1 MDHPENIDD
10 LRERID
16 SIDDELLRL
25 FNERARLALEIG
37 RVKKS
42 RGLPVHM
49 PSREEHIIMR
59 VQQENPGPLPPLSIA
74 RLYQQL
80 IQESRTLE
88 EEDAASRARSDSLD
102 SSR

>member
-1 MDHPENIDD
+1 MDHPENIDH

-37 RVKKS
+37 RMKKS
-42 RGLPVHM
+42 RGLPIHI
-49 PSREEHIIMR
+49 PSREEQIIMR
-59 VQQENPGPLPPLSIA
+59 VQQENPGPLPPTSIV

-88 EEDAASRARSDSLD
+88 EEDADSHARSDSLD
-102 SSR
+102 SAR